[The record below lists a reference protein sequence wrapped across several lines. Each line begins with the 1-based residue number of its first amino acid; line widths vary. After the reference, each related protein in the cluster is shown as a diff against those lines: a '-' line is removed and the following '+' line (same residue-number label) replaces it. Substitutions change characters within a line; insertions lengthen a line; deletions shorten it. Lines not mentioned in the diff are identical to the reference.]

1 MEEFLKNCKIS
12 KPLINA
18 IKTLGYTS
26 PTAVQKECIPLI
38 LSGQEVSAKA
48 PTGTGKTAAFA
59 IPIIELLSRDPYSIF
74 SVIITPTRELALQI
88 NDQFQAF
95 GSLVKL
101 KAMCITGGVDIV
113 KQTISLLSIRPHVVI
128 ATPGR
133 LNYLLQ
139 QADVKDLFKNLHF
152 LVLDEVDFL
161 EESQK
166 EDLNEL
172 LSNLSPLKTLKFS
185 ATLDEGPTLGERGLI
200 DERYLLVP
208 SVVKDVYL

>member
-113 KQTISLLSIRPHVVI
+113 NTDYFFVINQAACCYSNSWQAELFI
-128 ATPGR
+128 ATSRCKR
-133 LNYLLQ
+133 L
-139 QADVKDLFKNLHF
+139 V
-152 LVLDEVDFL
+152 
-161 EESQK
+161 
-166 EDLNEL
+166 
-172 LSNLSPLKTLKFS
+172 
-185 ATLDEGPTLGERGLI
+185 
-200 DERYLLVP
+200 
-208 SVVKDVYL
+208 